1 MYIRTYI
8 RIEVHVRTY
17 TYVQVYPFIDNNMI
31 WLAIV
36 MPNDFPMKHQY
47 KYFQGLQYVLYI
59 YNICVCLC
67 FQLMDKVNTDT
78 EQAAV
83 IADTTAVSTCT

>member
-36 MPNDFPMKHQY
+36 MPNDFSMKH
-47 KYFQGLQYVLYI
+47 
-59 YNICVCLC
+59 
-67 FQLMDKVNTDT
+67 
-78 EQAAV
+78 
-83 IADTTAVSTCT
+83 